1 MPKKKVLPYRNFG
14 TEENPIWEEYYTIT
28 IADAVLLKDGSDI
41 TIDEKINSI
50 DDTIYS
56 YQELIDQNT
65 DEINKL
71 KTAVD
76 ITIING
82 GNATN

>member
-14 TEENPIWEEYYTIT
+14 TDEKPLWEEYYTIT
-28 IADAVLLKDGSDI
+28 IADAVLLEDGSDI
-41 TIDEKINSI
+41 TIDEKIDSI
-50 DDTIYS
+50 D
-56 YQELIDQNT
+56 N
-65 DEINKL
+65 EINEL
-71 KTAVD
+71 KTAVN